1 MSADLLSHYPNPH
14 TFFLVGPRAGTA
26 FVAIGRVFQDGQW
39 TAPRTLQAGELGQ
52 IQRIFRDYYSA
63 YIRDEAFVHGAIHFK
78 PGGCYYVHNE
88 TSGDSDLRSDGFE
101 PAEAPAEDR
110 GPDGHSNLDYAVSSD
125 ADRDGQT
132 GSDAGATLAGPSSVD
147 DDFLSLEPPAT
158 TQMPAGP
165 ATGSLSLNDA
175 LDRLDPENAAH
186 WTSAGAPSLD
196 YLSVLTGT
204 KVSRSAVLAA
214 RQMFNRQTARQARAE

>member
-1 MSADLLSHYPNPH
+1 MSIDLLSHYSNPH
-14 TFFLVGPRAGTA
+14 TFFLVGPRAGTT

-52 IQRIFRDYYSA
+52 IQRVLRNYYSA
-63 YIRDEAFVHGAIHFK
+63 YIRDEAFVHGAVHFQ

-88 TSGDSDLRSDGFE
+88 TSGDSDLRSDGLE
-101 PAEAPAEDR
+101 PAEATAED
-110 GPDGHSNLDYAVSSD
+110 GSPNDDPNLDFSVAQN

-132 GSDAGATLAGPSSVD
+132 GADAGTTIAGSSSVN
-147 DDFLSLEPPAT
+147 DDFLSLEPPVGG
-158 TQMPAGP
+158 QMPASP
-165 ATGSLSLNDA
+165 VMGSLSLNEA
-175 LDRLDPENAAH
+175 LDHLEPDNDAH

-196 YLSVLTGT
+196 YLSVLTGV
-204 KVSRSAVLAA
+204 KVSRSSVLAA